1 MKEKPTYLFE
11 YKRPTIIIDDEENPE
26 SPTMP
31 MIQLMNGMRPKDR
44 QKERANSRLTSG
56 KNSFDF
62 EDLEVSL
69 KEEDETIGEVTQTSG
84 IK

>member
-1 MKEKPTYLFE
+1 
-11 YKRPTIIIDDEENPE
+11 
-26 SPTMP
+26 MP
-31 MIQLMNGMRPKDR
+31 MIQLMNGMRSKDR
-44 QKERANSRLTSG
+44 KKERANSRLTSG

>member
-1 MKEKPTYLFE
+1 
-11 YKRPTIIIDDEENPE
+11 
-26 SPTMP
+26 MP
-31 MIQLMNGMRPKDR
+31 MIQLMNGKRSKDR
-44 QKERANSRLTSG
+44 KKERANSRLTSG